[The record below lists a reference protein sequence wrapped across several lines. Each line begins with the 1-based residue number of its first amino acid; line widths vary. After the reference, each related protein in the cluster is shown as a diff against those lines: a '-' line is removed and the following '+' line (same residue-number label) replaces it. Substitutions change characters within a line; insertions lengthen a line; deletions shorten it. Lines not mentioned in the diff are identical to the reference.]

1 MFANYNI
8 SKIQKIIPM
17 QTTNKHNTLAE
28 KIERNI
34 YIGYLENHLT
44 KKDLVQILILLFDLL
59 NIMTISKYAK
69 KVGKTYRGVKNFS
82 KDLIKINDF
91 TFVSDNY

>member
-1 MFANYNI
+1 
-8 SKIQKIIPM
+8 M
-17 QTTNKHNTLAE
+17 QSTNKNNTLAE

-44 KKDLVQILILLFDLL
+44 KNDLVQIIILLFDLL
-59 NIMTISKYAK
+59 NIMTISSYAK

-82 KDLIKINDF
+82 KDLIQVNDF
-91 TFVSDNY
+91 TFVSDNK

>member
-1 MFANYNI
+1 MEKT
-8 SKIQKIIPM
+8 SK
-17 QTTNKHNTLAE
+17 NNTSRE

-59 NIMTISKYAK
+59 NLMTISQYAK
-69 KVGKTYRGVKNFS
+69 ATGKTYRGVKEFC
-82 KDLIKINDF
+82 KQLIKVRNF
-91 TFVSDNY
+91 TFVSDNL